1 MSRDTDED
9 KKQPHK
15 GCLRTRKHWFWLR
28 DLPHSTLERAWK
40 YIQYSTHPFQGTLG
54 TNLWARTATHP
65 PPGDF
70 GLVQGKAA
78 QASLLAGKL
87 L

>member
-1 MSRDTDED
+1 MPQAEDVEIEILPKDLRIDTLSLI
-9 KKQPHK
+9 HI
-15 GCLRTRKHWFWLR
+15 F
-28 DLPHSTLERAWK
+28 
-40 YIQYSTHPFQGTLG
+40 QYSTHPFQGTLG
-54 TNLWARTATHP
+54 TNLRAGTATHP